1 SLFALELAEQ
11 LTVLSNIPRAAFML
25 VLVCWL
31 LCIITR
37 LISKLSTSLIIR
49 WAWCV
54 INVVRIS
61 LSFSWIDLLAV
72 IRSIRIQIKD
82 LAHIRGRLPGI
93 NAGAENSMHNLTS
106 PFASFDFLMP
116 AFLFP

>member
-1 SLFALELAEQ
+1 SFRVSISKFFNRAKLNPVNAPAQLVLHQFDIRLFKSLFVLELAEQ

-61 LSFSWIDLLAV
+61 LS
-72 IRSIRIQIKD
+72 
-82 LAHIRGRLPGI
+82 
-93 NAGAENSMHNLTS
+93 
-106 PFASFDFLMP
+106 
-116 AFLFP
+116 